1 MLQLRDHKHK
11 SDMAKHT
18 ESVTSCPSSRVRAG
32 QLTVSGFSVE
42 MRLVAPRPSTRNVPC
57 PALVSFVCTDS
68 VTKWYS
74 CKKLRPLAQSPGRGV
89 SAAPAQRLPA
99 KAMES
104 CSSLRR
110 SNSTQL
116 LRRRS
121 RGDMVAATL
130 ASFSAPRALDRG
142 QGAASERAGCFACI
156 LGGNWVYEIEAK
168 GSGDEP
174 DSHQGKKDLS
184 VDIDISH
191 ISIEGMGKLA
201 EPSPRS
207 PGNAGGGMQ
216 KSWRRQPSVITW
228 AGQAMSPHCS
238 IEESEHD
245 ARKESIPR
253 QVARNHSKSE
263 MS

>member
-1 MLQLRDHKHK
+1 
-11 SDMAKHT
+11 
-18 ESVTSCPSSRVRAG
+18 
-32 QLTVSGFSVE
+32 
-42 MRLVAPRPSTRNVPC
+42 
-57 PALVSFVCTDS
+57 
-68 VTKWYS
+68 
-74 CKKLRPLAQSPGRGV
+74 
-89 SAAPAQRLPA
+89 
-99 KAMES
+99 MES